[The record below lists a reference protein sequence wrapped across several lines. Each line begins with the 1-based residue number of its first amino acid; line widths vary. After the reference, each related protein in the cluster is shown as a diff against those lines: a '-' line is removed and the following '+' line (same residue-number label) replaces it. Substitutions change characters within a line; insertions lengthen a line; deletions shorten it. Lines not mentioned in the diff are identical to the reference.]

1 MNEQILI
8 IEDDPA
14 ILKVLQRGL
23 AYEGYTVDVAT
34 DGRTGLNL
42 AHDHHPDMVILD
54 WMLPG
59 MDGLEVCRRLRLQ
72 SGLPILM
79 LTAKD
84 TIQDRVQGLDAGADD
99 YIVKPFNLDELTARI
114 RALFRRTQTERNQV
128 YTFADLTMNSD
139 SRQVTRGKRLV
150 PLTAK
155 EYELLELFLR
165 HPRQVL
171 TREVIFDRVW
181 GYDFGGESNVL
192 EVYIR
197 YLRQKL
203 EEENESR
210 LIHTVRSVGYVL
222 ARIRNVPAFTFN
234 NLIFNSHGG
243 YLAHIWGAGLFFLNV
258 ILITQIDD
266 TLIQTYQNL
275 LKEWTIGTNGEII
288 PSVMTQLSMTTN
300 VSYQV
305 WDQYGHL
312 RFSSPNLGTF
322 IQPLDSVGVRPKT
335 SIYHDAYL
343 SLGRLRVLTVPLEA
357 GGRPMGILQ
366 VASSMDVIDLI
377 RRALLEI
384 IAITAAAS
392 MALAASASW
401 FAIGQA
407 LSPLSAVTATALQ
420 ISRTDDLSQ
429 RIPNSGSKRDE
440 TGQFIDAFNETLAA
454 IGTNFHLPA
463 ALPGRCQP

>member
-1 MNEQILI
+1 MNERILI
-8 IEDDPA
+8 IEDDQA

-23 AYEGYTVDVAT
+23 AYEGYAVDVAT

-42 AHDHHPDMVILD
+42 AHDHHPDLVIID

-59 MDGLEVCRRLRLQ
+59 MDGLEVCRRLRQ
-72 SGLPILM
+72 QGGLPILM

-128 YTFADLTMNSD
+128 YQFADLTMDSD

-155 EYELLELFLR
+155 EFELLELFLR

-203 EEENESR
+203 EAENESR

-222 ARIRNVPAFTFN
+222 RENP
-234 NLIFNSHGG
+234 
-243 YLAHIWGAGLFFLNV
+243 
-258 ILITQIDD
+258 
-266 TLIQTYQNL
+266 
-275 LKEWTIGTNGEII
+275 
-288 PSVMTQLSMTTN
+288 
-300 VSYQV
+300 
-305 WDQYGHL
+305 
-312 RFSSPNLGTF
+312 
-322 IQPLDSVGVRPKT
+322 
-335 SIYHDAYL
+335 
-343 SLGRLRVLTVPLEA
+343 
-357 GGRPMGILQ
+357 
-366 VASSMDVIDLI
+366 
-377 RRALLEI
+377 
-384 IAITAAAS
+384 
-392 MALAASASW
+392 
-401 FAIGQA
+401 
-407 LSPLSAVTATALQ
+407 
-420 ISRTDDLSQ
+420 
-429 RIPNSGSKRDE
+429 
-440 TGQFIDAFNETLAA
+440 
-454 IGTNFHLPA
+454 
-463 ALPGRCQP
+463 